1 MMKMKKISKSR
12 WTMLALVVVGLIV
25 VFSMSGCSM
34 LTEKMNQAKD
44 LVGMAPDKDIIV
56 CEGTE
61 CEIETPVVTEDI
73 RG

>member
-1 MMKMKKISKSR
+1 MEMKKISKSR
-12 WTMLALVVVGLIV
+12 WGILALVIVGLIILFNV
-25 VFSMSGCSM
+25 AGCAM
-34 LTEKMNQAKD
+34 LEAQMTKAKD
-44 LVGMAPDKDIIV
+44 LVGMAPDKDIIL

>member
-1 MMKMKKISKSR
+1 MQMKKISKSR
-12 WTMLALVVVGLIV
+12 WSILALVVVGLVILFNV
-25 VFSMSGCSM
+25 AGCAM
-34 LTEKMNQAKD
+34 LEAQMTKAKD
-44 LVGMAPDKDIIV
+44 LVGMAPDKDIIL

>member
-1 MMKMKKISKSR
+1 MKMKKVSKSR

-34 LTEKMNQAKD
+34 LTEKMNQAKG
-44 LVGMAPDKDIIV
+44 LVGFAADKDIIL

-61 CEIETPVVTEDI
+61 CVETPVAIEEV